1 MTCAPNHL
9 YSTACRTF
17 LGLALASA
25 VAGAAGLPAPP
36 ADAAALVGRHVQGLG
51 QYAELPGSSFAG
63 YHRVLIAPVAVTF
76 RPDWGKEHPQI
87 DATQTQRLLQIFAKL
102 TGEEFARVLARD
114 HGLAAAD
121 APAADVL
128 ELRIEIVDFNINA
141 PEIRDAAI
149 RRDYVYSAGDATLI
163 LEVRDSIRGTLLARA
178 VDSREMHHYYNLR
191 LATPVTNEGEE
202 RDLVVSWARI
212 LRRQLL
218 TARANSKGS

>member
-1 MTCAPNHL
+1 MLVLRAGD
-9 YSTACRTF
+9 SVQAWRVR
-17 LGLALASA
+17 A
-25 VAGAAGLPAPP
+25 VPL
-36 ADAAALVGRHVQGLG
+36 LQH
-51 QYAELPGSSFAG
+51 
-63 YHRVLIAPVAVTF
+63 
-76 RPDWGKEHPQI
+76 EHPV
-87 DATQTQRLLQIFAKL
+87 
-102 TGEEFARVLARD
+102 G
-114 HGLAAAD
+114 AAD